1 MAIWLRFLA
10 TEKRQ
15 MSQSSAKTEREYLS
29 NYRAI
34 WLATGKTIEQTL
46 LEIIVGHK
54 MVTET
59 SQNGFTKANLS
70 LFNLIDFHNGCTDG
84 RKREVACHLL

>member
-1 MAIWLRFLA
+1 
-10 TEKRQ
+10 
-15 MSQSSAKTEREYLS
+15 MSQSSAKTEREYLT

-34 WLATGKTIEQTL
+34 WLASGKTIEQTL

-54 MVTET
+54 MVTEI

-70 LFNLIDFHNGCTDG
+70 LFNLIDFNNGCIDG